1 MANKFF
7 KIGLAVISIIFGIVE
22 TVGGGKDLVEAIKE
36 QPEETE
42 ETKEETKE
50 EKNDEESE

>member
-22 TVGGGKDLVEAIKE
+22 AVGGGKDLIDAINEK
-36 QPEETE
+36 PEETE
-42 ETKEETKE
+42 ETE
-50 EKNDEESE
+50 EKNEESE